1 LLATRPFSITTEIPM
16 TKRTYAE
23 PEAEKLL
30 PLLVS
35 IGREVK
41 NRMRAIT
48 ELEQKLAASRAS
60 KGSRDPAARET
71 IAQLA
76 MHKRELRT
84 SLEELERLGCDLDA
98 DHPLRILIPG
108 LNGPMAFEG
117 SLEKT
122 QFRFRPGM
130 LEP

>member
-1 LLATRPFSITTEIPM
+1 M
-16 TKRTYAE
+16 NKHVYAE
-23 PEAEKLL
+23 PQAEKLL

-41 NRMRAIT
+41 NRIRAID
-48 ELEQKLAASRAS
+48 ELEQKLASYGPTNPA
-60 KGSRDPAARET
+60 RDQAATEA

-76 MHKRELRT
+76 VHKRELR
-84 SLEELERLGCDLDA
+84 LALKELERLGCDLDA

-122 QFRFRPGM
+122 QVRFRPGM
-130 LEP
+130 LQP

>member
-1 LLATRPFSITTEIPM
+1 MA
-16 TKRTYAE
+16 KHVYAE
-23 PEAEKLL
+23 PEIEKLV

-41 NRMRAIT
+41 NRIRAID
-48 ELEQKLAASRAS
+48 ELEQKLARY
-60 KGSRDPAARET
+60 GSANPARDAAANE
-71 IAQLA
+71 IQAQLST
-76 MHKRELRT
+76 HKRELR
-84 SLEELERLGCDLDA
+84 LALKELERLGCDLDE

-108 LNGPMAFEG
+108 LNGPLAFEG

-130 LEP
+130 LQP

>member
-1 LLATRPFSITTEIPM
+1 M
-16 TKRTYAE
+16 TKRVYAE
-23 PEAEKLL
+23 PQAEKLL

-41 NRMRAIT
+41 NRMRSID
-48 ELEQKLAASRAS
+48 EIEQKLARYGPSKPRDRA
-60 KGSRDPAARET
+60 AAELV
-71 IAQLA
+71 AQAAL
-76 MHKRELRT
+76 HKRELRT
-84 SLEELERLGCDLDA
+84 ALQELERLGCDLDA

>member
-1 LLATRPFSITTEIPM
+1 M
-16 TKRTYAE
+16 NKRVYAE
-23 PEAEKLL
+23 PQAEKLL

-41 NRMRAIT
+41 NRIRAIT
-48 ELEQKLAASRAS
+48 ELEEKLAHYSPANPP
-60 KGSRDPAARET
+60 RDEAGGEL

-76 MHKRELRT
+76 IHKRELRL

-122 QFRFRPGM
+122 QFRFRPGT
-130 LEP
+130 LLP

>member
-1 LLATRPFSITTEIPM
+1 M
-16 TKRTYAE
+16 KHVYAE
-23 PEAEKLL
+23 PQAEKLL

-41 NRMRAIT
+41 NRIRAID
-48 ELEQKLAASRAS
+48 ELEQQLARYGPSNPP
-60 KGSRDPAARET
+60 RDQAGADA

-76 MHKRELRT
+76 VHKRELRS
-84 SLEELERLGCDLDA
+84 SLKELERLGCDMDA

-122 QFRFRPGM
+122 QFRFRPGT
-130 LEP
+130 LQP

>member
-1 LLATRPFSITTEIPM
+1 M
-16 TKRTYAE
+16 KKQVYAE
-23 PEAEKLL
+23 PQAEKLL

-41 NRMRAIT
+41 NRIRAID
-48 ELEQKLAASRAS
+48 ELEQKLQQYGPANPA
-60 KGSRDPAARET
+60 RDPAATET

-76 MHKRELRT
+76 MHKRELR
-84 SLEELERLGCDLDA
+84 SALKELERLGCDLDE

-130 LEP
+130 LQP

>member
-1 LLATRPFSITTEIPM
+1 M
-16 TKRTYAE
+16 TKRVYAE
-23 PEAEKLL
+23 PQAEKLL

-41 NRMRAIT
+41 NRIRAIN
-48 ELEQKLAASRAS
+48 ELEQVLS
-60 KGSRDPAARET
+60 KFDLTKRPRDPAAAET
-71 IAQLA
+71 VAQLA

-84 SLEELERLGCDLDA
+84 SLKELERLGCSLDD

-122 QFRFRPGM
+122 QFRFRLEK

>member
-1 LLATRPFSITTEIPM
+1 M
-16 TKRTYAE
+16 TKRVYAE
-23 PEAEKLL
+23 PQAEKLL

-41 NRMRAIT
+41 NRMRTIA
-48 ELEQKLAASRAS
+48 ELEEVLAKQGGS
-60 KGSRDPAARET
+60 KRPTEAARET
-71 IAQLA
+71 IALLA
-76 MHKRELRT
+76 LQKRELRT
-84 SLEELERLGCDLDA
+84 SLEELERLGCSLDA

-130 LEP
+130 LDP

>member
-1 LLATRPFSITTEIPM
+1 M
-16 TKRTYAE
+16 TKPVYAE

-41 NRMRAIT
+41 NRLRAIDAIEQELAKYGPAKPARDAKAT
-48 ELEQKLAASRAS
+48 EL
-60 KGSRDPAARET
+60 

-76 MHKRELRT
+76 THKHELRT
-84 SLEELERLGCDLDA
+84 ALKELEHLGCQLDA

-108 LNGPMAFEG
+108 LNGTLAFEG

-122 QFRFRPGM
+122 QFRLRPG
-130 LEP
+130 LLQP

>member
-1 LLATRPFSITTEIPM
+1 M
-16 TKRTYAE
+16 TKRVYAE
-23 PEAEKLL
+23 PQAEKLL

-41 NRMRAIT
+41 NRLRAID
-48 ELEQKLAASRAS
+48 ELEQKLEKLGPAKRA
-60 KGSRDPAARET
+60 GNPRGAEVV
-71 IAQLA
+71 AQLA
-76 MHKRELRT
+76 THKRELR
-84 SLEELERLGCDLDA
+84 SALKELERLGCDLDA

-130 LEP
+130 LQP

>member
-1 LLATRPFSITTEIPM
+1 M
-16 TKRTYAE
+16 TKPVYAE

-41 NRMRAIT
+41 NRIRAID
-48 ELEQKLAASRAS
+48 ELEQQLAKYDRSNPP
-60 KGSRDPAARET
+60 RDPAGTDAV
-71 IAQLA
+71 AQLA
-76 MHKRELRT
+76 LNKRELR
-84 SLEELERLGCDLDA
+84 SALKELERLGCDLDA

-122 QFRFRPGM
+122 QFRFRPGT
-130 LEP
+130 LLP

>member
-1 LLATRPFSITTEIPM
+1 M
-16 TKRTYAE
+16 KKHVYAE
-23 PEAEKLL
+23 PQAEKLL

-41 NRMRAIT
+41 NRIRAID
-48 ELEQKLAASRAS
+48 ELEQKLS
-60 KGSRDPAARET
+60 KYGPSNPPRDPEATQAVAE
-71 IAQLA
+71 LA

-84 SLEELERLGCDLDA
+84 ALKELERLGCELDA

-108 LNGPMAFEG
+108 LDGPMAFEG

-122 QFRFRPGM
+122 RFAFRPGT
-130 LEP
+130 LKP

>member
-1 LLATRPFSITTEIPM
+1 MTTPV
-16 TKRTYAE
+16 YAE
-23 PEAEKLL
+23 PQAEKLL

-41 NRMRAIT
+41 NRLRAID
-48 ELEQKLAASRAS
+48 ELEQQLAHYGPANPP
-60 KGSRDPAARET
+60 RDPEGTEAV
-71 IAQLA
+71 AQLA
-76 MHKRELRT
+76 LHKRELR
-84 SLEELERLGCDLDA
+84 LALKELERLGCDLDA

-122 QFRFRPGM
+122 QFRFRPGT
-130 LEP
+130 LQP

>member
-1 LLATRPFSITTEIPM
+1 MKKP
-16 TKRTYAE
+16 TYPEA
-23 PEAEKLL
+23 EAEKLL

-41 NRMRAIT
+41 NRIRAID
-48 ELEQKLAASRAS
+48 EIEQKLAKQGPAT
-60 KGSRDPAARET
+60 AAR
-71 IAQLA
+71 AQEMAQAVAELA
-76 MHKRELRT
+76 THKRELR
-84 SLEELERLGCDLDA
+84 LALKELERLGCELDE

-122 QFRFRPGM
+122 HFRLRPGT
-130 LEP
+130 LQP